1 MKNQHQVVLSLGSNK
16 GNRLENIKN
25 CLQLLHQ
32 DVGTIVKVSKLYE
45 TPAWGFE
52 SDAFYNCAI
61 LMNTFKEAD
70 EILAQILAVE
80 NKLGR
85 VRVENQGYQSRSIDI
100 DLISYDELIL
110 DTSTLQIPHPL
121 MQNRK
126 FVLMPMFDLDLDW
139 THPILNKTI
148 AELAEISPDQ
158 SSCEIV
164 GNLESPLQ
172 KIPLKQNKYIT
183 IEGNIGVGKT
193 TLATKIA
200 QDFKAKIITERFADN
215 PFLPQFY
222 QDQKRYAFPLEVSF
236 LVDRQKQ
243 LVADFGKIDFGKEC
257 IIADYDIFKS
267 LIFAKI
273 TLEEE
278 EYKLYKTLFDLIH
291 KEISKPDL
299 YVYLYQNPER
309 LLANIKKRGRAYE
322 QNIDVNYLDKINI
335 GYTEYIKSKSDNNI
349 IIIDVSDRDFVKNQ
363 SDYIFVL
370 EEIKKGIDKVNTV

>member
-1 MKNQHQVVLSLGSNK
+1 MKIQHQVVLSLGSNQ
-16 GNRLENIKN
+16 GNRLENIEN

-61 LMNTFKEAD
+61 LMNTFKDAD
-70 EILAQILAVE
+70 TILDQILAVE
-80 NKLGR
+80 YKLGR
-85 VRVENQGYQSRSIDI
+85 IRVENQGYQSRIIDV
-100 DLISYDELIL
+100 DLICYDELIL

-126 FVLMPMFDLDLDW
+126 FVLMPMMDLDIDW
-139 THPILNKTI
+139 KHPKLNKSI
-148 AELAEISPDQ
+148 VELVAISPDQ

-164 GNLESPLQ
+164 GNLESPIQ
-172 KIPLKQNKYIT
+172 KILLKRIKYIT

-200 QDFKAKIITERFADN
+200 QDFNAKIITERFADN

-243 LVADFGKIDFGKEC
+243 LVADFGKIDFGKDC

-273 TLEEE
+273 TLEEQ
-278 EYKLYKTLFDLIH
+278 EYKLYKNLFDLIH
-291 KEISKPDL
+291 NQISKPDL
-299 YVYLYQNPER
+299 YVYLYQNPIR
-309 LLANIKKRGRAYE
+309 LLANIQKRGRSA
-322 QNIDVNYLDKINI
+322 NGGPMSLSNDFLTSTTVTSFDKM
-335 GYTEYIKSKSDNNI
+335 SL
-349 IIIDVSDRDFVKNQ
+349 FQ
-363 SDYIFVL
+363 SWGSTLF
-370 EEIKKGIDKVNTV
+370 